1 MNGSPALKT
10 LGLIGLGA
18 MGRPM
23 AGHLLAKG
31 FTVRSV
37 AHRRREAIE
46 ALKVKGLIEA
56 ATPRQAAEGADAV
69 FLMVRD
75 VPETE
80 AVLQGP
86 NGVLAGLAPGA
97 AVVLM
102 STLTPGYCRGLAE
115 PAGQKGIAVVDS
127 PVSGLPP
134 RAAAGTLTMMVGGND
149 ATIERLR
156 PAFEAMGTI
165 NRCGGLG
172 MGMVAKLANNLVS
185 LTTPVLV
192 SEATRLAK
200 AYGMDPA
207 LLLEIMSRST
217 ADGFTVRN
225 WPMVAGLWPEI
236 RQWAVKDL
244 RLFVEAA
251 EAEGLEVP
259 LGSAVSRHPWMEEA

>member
-1 MNGSPALKT
+1 MSAPGPLRT
-10 LGLIGLGA
+10 VGFIGLGA

-31 FTVRSV
+31 FTVRSS

-46 ALKVKGLIEA
+46 ALKARGLIEA
-56 ATPRQAAEGADAV
+56 AHPRAVAEGAEAL
-69 FLMVRD
+69 FLVVRD

-80 AVLQGP
+80 AVLRGP
-86 NGVLAGLAPGA
+86 DGALAGLAPGS

-102 STLTPGYCRGLAE
+102 STLTPAYCRALAE
-115 PAGQKGIAVVDS
+115 QAAPMDIAVVDS

-134 RAAAGTLTMMVGGND
+134 RARAGTLTLMVGGD
-149 ATIERLR
+149 EATVERLR
-156 PAFEAMGTI
+156 PALEAMGTI

-200 AYGMDPA
+200 AHGMDPA
-207 LLLEIMSRST
+207 TLLEIMSRST

-225 WPMVAGLWPEI
+225 WQMVAGLWPEI

-251 EAEGLEVP
+251 EAEGLDVP
-259 LGSAVSRHPWMEEA
+259 LGRAVSRHPWMDEA